1 MWRMKHQQPNA
12 LRVWLQFIVSL
23 IQLAL
28 SSQAVFTS
36 SGTACC
42 WGRNSNKSLLEE
54 ITHQNIPRGFPSA
67 FPVFLAVLSP
77 ARPSSGEARVGLVLC
92 LALCR
97 PQLTQGRVS
106 SQTCGLSSPSGQ
118 VNWENK
124 GTVVWEGGRGGSPPR
139 PGSKRR
145 PSLRC

>member
-1 MWRMKHQQPNA
+1 MGRMKHQQPNA

-36 SGTACC
+36 SGTACS

-54 ITHQNIPRGFPSA
+54 TTHQNIPCGFPSA

-77 ARPSSGEARVGLVLC
+77 ARPSSGEARAGLVLC
-92 LALCR
+92 PALCR

-106 SQTCGLSSPSGQ
+106 SQTRWLFQPIRSGKSGEQ
-118 VNWENK
+118 KHGCV
-124 GTVVWEGGRGGSPPR
+124 GRGGSPPR
-139 PGSKRR
+139 PGSKQR